1 MSNLSTVFQTKYDE
15 FADDLLSSFPE
26 LTVEITAAKAL
37 GPEVRLTRFQT
48 EVLPHASP
56 NRSGK
61 ERPEI
66 VLPGVTITE
75 ALWGEISESS
85 RTAIHEYLTLLSICA
100 LFESNGGKDIN
111 EMFGGEKG
119 AKFMEEFL
127 GNWKS
132 KMAGIDFKTLTEKM
146 AGIFGM
152 GKDGL
157 PKLPEKFLK
166 GHLAR
171 LAEELV
177 KDFNPEEFG
186 LDAATIRACEA
197 EPTKA
202 FELLMQIYT
211 TNPGIIT
218 GTISK
223 IGKRLQ
229 AKIQSG
235 EIRPQEIAAEAE
247 ELMKSFSDNPA
258 FVEMME
264 SFRSMFGME
273 DMGLARQA
281 GREGSARL
289 AAVKERLRKKA
300 AAKEAAKQ
308 AAANSA
314 VPTAEQIAA
323 AEAMAAALLSEG
335 NTITGP
341 GRKTKPHNK

>member
-1 MSNLSTVFQTKYDE
+1 MSNLSSVFQNKYTE

-26 LTVEITAAKAL
+26 LTTEINAAKAL
-37 GPEVRLTRFQT
+37 GPEDRFSRFQA

-56 NRSGK
+56 NRDGK
-61 ERPEI
+61 ARPEI
-66 VLPGVTITE
+66 VLPGVAITE
-75 ALWGEISESS
+75 ALWAEISESS
-85 RTAIHEYLTLLSICA
+85 RTAIHEYLTLLSICC
-100 LFESNGGKDIN
+100 LFEANGGKDMSD
-111 EMFGGEKG
+111 MFGGENG
-119 AKFMEEFL
+119 SKFMDEFL
-127 GNWKS
+127 SGWKN
-132 KMAGIDFKTLTEKM
+132 KMAGVDFKTLTEKM
-146 AGIFGM
+146 AGIFGI

-177 KDFNPEEFG
+177 RDFNPEDFG
-186 LDAATIRACEA
+186 LDAATIHACEA
-197 EPTKA
+197 DPSKA

-218 GTISK
+218 GTIGK

-229 AKIQSG
+229 AKIASG

-273 DMGLARQA
+273 DMGIARQA

-300 AAKEAAKQ
+300 AAKQ
-308 AAANSA
+308 AAASSSA
-314 VPTAEQIAA
+314 AAAPTAEQISAA
-323 AEAMAAALLSEG
+323 DAMAAALIAEG
-335 NTITGP
+335 NTISAP
-341 GRKTKPHNK
+341 GRKGKKK

>member
-1 MSNLSTVFQTKYDE
+1 MSNLSSVFQGKYDE
-15 FADDLLSSFPE
+15 FADDLLSTFPE
-26 LTVEITAAKAL
+26 LATEVAAAKAL
-37 GPEVRLTRFQT
+37 TPEERFARFQA

-56 NRSGK
+56 NRDGTV
-61 ERPEI
+61 RPEI
-66 VLPGVTITE
+66 CLPGVRITE
-75 ALWGEISESS
+75 ALWAEIGETS
-85 RTAIHEYLTLLSICA
+85 RTAIHEYLTLLAICC
-100 LFESNGGKDIN
+100 LFEANGGKGMSD
-111 EMFGGEKG
+111 MFGGENG

-127 GNWKS
+127 GSWKS
-132 KMAGIDFKTLTEKM
+132 KMAGVDFKTLTEKM
-146 AGIFGM
+146 AGIFGI

-177 KDFNPEEFG
+177 RDFNPEDFG
-186 LDAATIRACEA
+186 LDAATMRACEA
-197 EPTKA
+197 EPSKA

-211 TNPGIIT
+211 TNPSIIT
-218 GTISK
+218 NTISK

-229 AKIQSG
+229 SKIISG
-235 EIRPQEIAAEAE
+235 EIRPQEIASEAE

-300 AAKEAAKQ
+300 AAKQ
-308 AAANSA
+308 AAAA
-314 VPTAEQIAA
+314 ATMPAPTADQIAA
-323 AEAMAAALLSEG
+323 AEAMAAALASEG
-335 NTITGP
+335 NTISAPKGK
-341 GRKTKPHNK
+341 GKKK